1 MLDNGWSHIFIKGKS
16 KLGNG
21 LEFNFPPEHL
31 EYVYERCMVKSS
43 KEKLSNPLVLLHLNV
58 GKHFSVS

>member
-1 MLDNGWSHIFIKGKS
+1 M
-16 KLGNG
+16 GNG
-21 LEFNFPPEHL
+21 LEFNFPPEHS